1 MSDNDDEVEFIDKKE
16 VIYCGSKE
24 DVPFGYDRKGTS
36 SECFKTGLGVG
47 FAKSKE
53 DLKRTEIE
61 NRVRVLTNLE
71 VLRLANRLGI
81 VTVNEDEDDQP
92 LSREDL
98 LKGIIKRLGKM
109 ETFFE
114 ENLI

>member
-1 MSDNDDEVEFIDKKE
+1 MTEVEFIDKKE
-16 VIYCGSKE
+16 VIYCGSKK

-36 SECFKTGLGVG
+36 PECFKVGLGVG

-61 NRVRVLTNLE
+61 KKVRVLSNLE

-81 VTVNEDEDDQP
+81 VTINEDNEQP

-98 LKGIIKRLGKM
+98 LKGIVKRLGKM
-109 ETFFE
+109 GTFFKKN
-114 ENLI
+114 NLK